1 MKSNTELKKIAAK
14 AIEKEYG
21 FSPSQGAITLLEA
34 DGDGI
39 YILFRMGKH
48 EFRLIDGKLTDVTLE
63 KEKDEAVAA
72 TYSFYIERE
81 KKYQF
86 AEVERAELRK
96 ELEALRDEND
106 ELKKQQEK
114 QENLFSTKEI
124 MLTDAYN
131 AKRHEIEILNGQ
143 IRFFQSLADDR
154 LEEIRRLEQKNA
166 ELKKEIEVLKEA
178 EELLKKYRK
187 NCGDQQT
194 TINMLKRDLKKM
206 TVERNQLRTALSEA
220 R

>member
-1 MKSNTELKKIAAK
+1 MTTPFIKKIAAK

-21 FSPSQGAITLLEA
+21 FSPSHGAITLLES

-81 KKYQF
+81 KKFQF
-86 AEVERAELRK
+86 AEVERDELRK
-96 ELEALRDEND
+96 EIEALRDEYD
-106 ELKKQQEK
+106 ELNKQQEK
-114 QENLFSTKEI
+114 QEKLFSTKEI

-131 AKRHEIEILNGQ
+131 AKLYEVEILNGK

-154 LEEIRRLEQKNA
+154 M
-166 ELKKEIEVLKEA
+166 KEIEKLEAKNKELKSELEDWEA
-178 EELLKKYRK
+178 QHRAVSAARRK
-187 NCGDQQT
+187 AAYYAD
-194 TINMLKRDLKKM
+194 
-206 TVERNQLRTALSEA
+206 
-220 R
+220 